1 MSSLA
6 KIVLNSTSIQY
17 VITLFFILSFG
28 QAYSQADAAFET
40 SKKYIL
46 GKIKVTGST
55 TYNEQTII
63 TYTGLRTGQEIYL
76 PGDKIS
82 KTIKKLWEL
91 GLFKNINFYITKVED
106 GVADIELN
114 IQQVPVLKEVRIE
127 GVTKSKNQ
135 EFIKDN
141 NLNKGVKV
149 TDNLTTTTKNY
160 IRRNYQ
166 EKGFLNA
173 KVLVNVTEVKD
184 TTETNEVNMLV
195 RVDKGERVKVND
207 ILVEG
212 NDKFSDAKIK
222 KLLKKTKKKVPFRF
236 WKRSKYIA
244 EDYKEDKKK
253 IIEKYKEKGYRDAR
267 IVGDSIIKKDDN
279 TIDLK
284 LTVEEGRRYY
294 FGDISIIGNSVFTD
308 EQIARKLILKK
319 GDVYNGVLLDKRI
332 ADNTKPDA
340 DDITNLYQNNGYFF
354 SRINPVEVNVK
365 NDTIDFE
372 LRIIEGKLTRFDN
385 ITVTGND
392 KTNDHVVHR
401 NLRTRPGEIF
411 SKEKIIRTLRELGQ
425 TTFFDTEQL
434 TPNIKNPDPN
444 SGTVD
449 VEYSVV
455 EKGASQFELQG
466 GFGATGFIGTLGL
479 RFNNFSIG
487 NIFNKESYRPLPSG
501 DGQSLAI
508 RAQAAQNSRRYS
520 LSFVEPWLGGKR
532 PYQLSVSFSHI
543 KQFQF
548 NFQTRE
554 VDKNQSFLLTGGSIG
569 IAKRLRW
576 PDDYFTLS
584 QAIGFRHYNLNN
596 FGFRSFSF
604 DNGNAN
610 DLTYTF
616 GLSRDNTSIS
626 PIFPVA
632 GSKFSFT
639 AKASL
644 PYSWFGNTDWK
655 ALRDERGQLI
665 ASQQQLAQSGAA
677 SQVVNNRIAEI
688 DQERFKFLEYY
699 KLKFA
704 GDWYTSLPKKLV
716 LRSAFEFGFLG
727 AYNQDRGVI
736 PFERFQ
742 LGGSGLGGNNGLAS
756 IENVALRG
764 YPDGRVFSQATVIG
778 NNQTTDALAGST
790 IFNKYTLELR
800 YPVSLKPAATIYA
813 LAFIEGGAA
822 YDNFRQFNP
831 FELNRSAG
839 AGVRIFMPA
848 FGLLGIDFAWG
859 FDSLPGETRPHGQE
873 VHFILGQQF

>member
-6 KIVLNSTSIQY
+6 KTVLNSTSIQY
-17 VITLFFILSFG
+17 ILILFFFISIG
-28 QAYSQADAAFET
+28 QVYGQDDAAFET
-40 SKKYIL
+40 SKRYTL
-46 GKIKVTGST
+46 GEIKVTGST

-91 GLFKNINFYITKVED
+91 GLFKNINFYITKVEN

-114 IQQVPVLKEVRIE
+114 IQQVPVLKEARIE
-127 GVTKSKNQ
+127 GVSKSKNQ

-141 NLNKGVKV
+141 NLIKGVKV

-160 IRRNYQ
+160 IRKKYQ

-173 KVLVNVTEVKD
+173 KVLVNTTEVKD
-184 TTETNEVNMLV
+184 TTDTNEVNMLV
-195 RVDKGERVKVND
+195 RVDKGERVKIND
-207 ILVEG
+207 VIIEG
-212 NDKFSDAKIK
+212 NEKLSDAKIK
-222 KLLKKTKKKVPFRF
+222 KYLKKTKKKFPFRF

-253 IIEKYKEKGYRDAR
+253 VIEKYKEKGYRDAR
-267 IVGDSIIKKDDN
+267 IISDSIIKRDDN

-284 LTVEEGRRYY
+284 LTLEEGRRYY

-372 LRIIEGKLTRFDN
+372 LRIIEGKLTRFDH
-385 ITVTGND
+385 ITVIGND

-455 EKGASQFELQG
+455 EKGSSQFELQG
-466 GFGATGFIGTLGL
+466 GFGGTGFIGTLGL

-501 DGQSLAI
+501 DGQSLAL
-508 RAQAAQNSRRYS
+508 RAQASQSFRTYS

-532 PYQLSVSFSHI
+532 PYQLSVSFSHTN
-543 KQFQF
+543 QFQF

-554 VDKNQSFLLTGGSIG
+554 VDESQSFLLTGGSIG

-584 QAIGFRHYNLNN
+584 QSVGFRHYNLSN
-596 FGFRSFSF
+596 FRIPGFSF
-604 DNGNAN
+604 NNGSSN

-626 PIFPVA
+626 PIFPTA

-639 AKASL
+639 AKTSI
-644 PYSWFGNTDWK
+644 PYSFFKDTDWK
-655 ALRDERGQLI
+655 GLREERERLVELQQ
-665 ASQQQLAQSGAA
+665 SQVN
-677 SQVVNNRIAEI
+677 SQVVNDRIEEI
-688 DQERFKFLEYY
+688 DQERFKWLEYY
-699 KLKFA
+699 KIKFS

-716 LRSAFEFGFLG
+716 LRSAFQFGFLG
-727 AYNQDRGVI
+727 AYNQDRGNI

-742 LGGSGLGGNNGLAS
+742 LGGSGLGGNSGLAS
-756 IENVALRG
+756 VENVALRG
-764 YPDGRVFSQATVIG
+764 YPDGRVFSR
-778 NNQTTDALAGST
+778 TTDISNVAPVDSRGST
-790 IFNKYTLELR
+790 IFNKYSLELR

-813 LAFIEGGAA
+813 LTFIEGGAA
-822 YDNFRQFNP
+822 YDNFKQFNP
-831 FELNRSAG
+831 FQLNRAAG
-839 AGVRIFMPA
+839 AGIRIFMPA
-848 FGLLGIDFAWG
+848 FGLLGIDFAYG
-859 FDSLPGETRPHGQE
+859 FDSLPGETGPHGQE
-873 VHFILGQQF
+873 IHFILGQQF